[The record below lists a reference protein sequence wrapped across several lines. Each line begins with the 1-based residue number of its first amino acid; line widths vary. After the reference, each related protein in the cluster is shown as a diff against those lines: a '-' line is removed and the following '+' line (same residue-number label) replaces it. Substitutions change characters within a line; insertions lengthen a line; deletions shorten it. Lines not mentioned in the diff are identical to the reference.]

1 MNERLASIG
10 AVRCNAS
17 SPINKLALVLLCL
30 ATMVGCQ
37 GFSSSRS
44 GSVQTATGT
53 LTLSGST
60 LAFGNVTTGTTK
72 TLSISASNTGTA
84 SITVSSV
91 SISNQAFLLNAPVL
105 PTTIAAGQSTP
116 ISLTF

>member
-1 MNERLASIG
+1 M
-10 AVRCNAS
+10 
-17 SPINKLALVLLCL
+17 
-30 ATMVGCQ
+30 
-37 GFSSSRS
+37 
-44 GSVQTATGT
+44 QTATGT
-53 LTLSGST
+53 LTLSGTT

-72 TLSISASNTGTA
+72 TLSVSASNTGTA

-116 ISLTF
+116 ISLTFAPTTAGDVNATDFDCQQCV